1 MPGRYT
7 LSVHA
12 FDSTGNARTK
22 GPYIVDV
29 TCTDAGLA
37 TTLSVEPGTGSD
49 YTVSAVISNTG
60 PSPSPAGA
68 QVTLYA
74 GETPLA
80 APTVLPA
87 LAKGQASTVS
97 TQWTRPGP
105 GSYEFRAVVT
115 EPQAEVLCATP
126 PMGHARVG
134 ADVNLRISKSV
145 QPATAAPGD
154 VITYTLV
161 YTNAGAYLAE
171 GVVIADPLPAEILAP
186 TYQSTGAVITPSV
199 GSDTFAWEVEDLA
212 GGLGGRIVITGTLDP
227 ALTAPITI
235 TNVATIISPLE
246 VAPADNVASVKLRV
260 LEEIEQPTPRL
271 WLPWIMR

>member
-1 MPGRYT
+1 
-7 LSVHA
+7 
-12 FDSTGNARTK
+12 
-22 GPYIVDV
+22 
-29 TCTDAGLA
+29 
-37 TTLSVEPGTGSD
+37 
-49 YTVSAVISNTG
+49 VISNTG
-60 PSPSPAGA
+60 PAPSPAGL
-68 QVTLYA
+68 QVTLYVD
-74 GETPLA
+74 ETPLA

-97 TQWTRPGP
+97 AQWTRPGP
-105 GSYEFRAVVT
+105 GDYEFRAVVT